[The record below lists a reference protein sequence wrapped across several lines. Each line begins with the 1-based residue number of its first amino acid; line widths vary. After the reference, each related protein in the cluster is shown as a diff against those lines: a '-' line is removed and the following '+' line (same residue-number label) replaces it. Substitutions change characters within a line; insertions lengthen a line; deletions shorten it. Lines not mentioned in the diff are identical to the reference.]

1 MKYAGPEFFIKLVE
15 ICSEKY
21 DIPVAMHLDHHESY
35 DEIVNAIQ
43 IGTKSAMI
51 DASHLDFE
59 ENVAMVKKVVDYAHR
74 FDVTVEGELGILGGQ
89 EDDLVRDD
97 KDSKYTNPA
106 QAKEY
111 VERTLVRDDKDSKYT
126 NPAQAKEYVERT
138 GIDSLAVAIGTAHGV
153 YKEEP
158 KLDFDRLA
166 EIRAVVDVPLVL
178 HGASGVPA
186 DQVRK
191 AIELG
196 ITKVNIATEL
206 KMPDRL
212 AEIRAVV
219 DVPLVLHGASGV
231 PADQVRKAIELGI
244 TKVNI
249 ATELKMPFAET
260 LRKVLVEKPNESD
273 PRKYFGPA
281 KEAMKKVAIE
291 KILMCGSNG
300 KA

>member
-1 MKYAGPEFFIKLVE
+1 M
-15 ICSEKY
+15 
-21 DIPVAMHLDHHESY
+21 
-35 DEIVNAIQ
+35 NAID
-43 IGTKSAMI
+43 IGTKSVMI

-59 ENVAMVKKVVDYAHR
+59 ENIKKVQMVVDYAHK

-89 EDDLVRDD
+89 EDDLVRDG
-97 KDSKYTNPA
+97 
-106 QAKEY
+106 
-111 VERTLVRDDKDSKYT
+111 KDSKYT

-158 KLDFDRLA
+158 KLDFERLA
-166 EIRAVVDVPLVL
+166 EIRAVVDIPLVL

-186 DQVRK
+186 DQVKR
-191 AIELG
+191 AI
-196 ITKVNIATEL
+196 
-206 KMPDRL
+206 D
-212 AEIRAVV
+212 
-219 DVPLVLHGASGV
+219 
-231 PADQVRKAIELGI
+231 LGI

-260 LRKVLVEKPNESD
+260 LREVLVNNPNESD

-281 KEAMKKVAIE
+281 KESMKKVAIE

>member
-1 MKYAGPEFFIKLVE
+1 MLVSTRQLLLDAQKGKYAVPAFNVHNMETIQTVVEAAAELRSPIIVAATPGTMKYAGPEFFIKLVE
-15 ICSEKY
+15 ICSNKY
-21 DIPVAMHLDHHESY
+21 DIPIAMHLDHHESY
-35 DEIVNAIQ
+35 NEIVNAIQ

-51 DASHLDFE
+51 DASHLSFE

-97 KDSKYTNPA
+97 KDS
-106 QAKEY
+106 
-111 VERTLVRDDKDSKYT
+111 RYT

-158 KLDFDRLA
+158 KLDFERLA

-186 DQVRK
+186 EQVK
-191 AIELG
+191 
-196 ITKVNIATEL
+196 
-206 KMPDRL
+206 
-212 AEIRAVV
+212 
-219 DVPLVLHGASGV
+219 
-231 PADQVRKAIELGI
+231 KAIELGI

-260 LRKVLVEKPNESD
+260 LRQVLVSKPNESD

>member
-1 MKYAGPEFFIKLVE
+1 VAATPGTMKYAGPEFFIKLVE

-111 VERTLVRDDKDSKYT
+111 VERT
-126 NPAQAKEYVERT
+126 

-186 DQVRK
+186 DQVK
-191 AIELG
+191 
-196 ITKVNIATEL
+196 
-206 KMPDRL
+206 
-212 AEIRAVV
+212 
-219 DVPLVLHGASGV
+219 
-231 PADQVRKAIELGI
+231 KAIELGI

>member
-1 MKYAGPEFFIKLVE
+1 MLVSTRQLLLDAQKGKYAVPAFNVHNMETIQTVVEAAAELRSPIIVAATPGTMKYAGPEFFIKLVE
-15 ICSEKY
+15 ICSDKY
-21 DIPVAMHLDHHESY
+21 DIPIAMHLDHHESY

-51 DASHLDFE
+51 DASHLSFE

-111 VERTLVRDDKDSKYT
+111 VERT
-126 NPAQAKEYVERT
+126 

-158 KLDFDRLA
+158 KLDFERLA

-186 DQVRK
+186 EQVK
-191 AIELG
+191 
-196 ITKVNIATEL
+196 
-206 KMPDRL
+206 
-212 AEIRAVV
+212 
-219 DVPLVLHGASGV
+219 
-231 PADQVRKAIELGI
+231 KAIELGI

-260 LRKVLVEKPNESD
+260 LRQVLVSKPNESD

>member
-1 MKYAGPEFFIKLVE
+1 MEDKKI
-15 ICSEKY
+15 
-21 DIPVAMHLDHHESY
+21 
-35 DEIVNAIQ
+35 
-43 IGTKSAMI
+43 
-51 DASHLDFE
+51 DFE
-59 ENVAMVKKVVDYAHR
+59 ENIAMVKKVVDYAHR
-74 FDVTVEGELGILGGQ
+74 YDVTVEGELGILGGQ
-89 EDDLVRDD
+89 EDDLVRD
-97 KDSKYTNPA
+97 
-106 QAKEY
+106 E
-111 VERTLVRDDKDSKYT
+111 KDSKYT

-186 DQVRK
+186 EQVKK

-196 ITKVNIATEL
+196 ITKVYKEEPKL
-206 KMPDRL
+206 DFDRL

-231 PADQVRKAIELGI
+231 PAEQVKKAIELGI

-260 LRKVLVEKPNESD
+260 LREVLENKPNESD

-300 KA
+300 RA

>member
-1 MKYAGPEFFIKLVE
+1 MLVSSRQLLLDAQKGKYAVPAFNVHNMETIQTVVEAAAELRSPIIVAATPGTMKYAGPEFFIKMVE

-43 IGTKSAMI
+43 IGTKSTMI

-59 ENVAMVKKVVDYAHR
+59 ENIAMVKKVVDYAHR

-89 EDDLVRDD
+89 EDDLVRD
-97 KDSKYTNPA
+97 
-106 QAKEY
+106 E
-111 VERTLVRDDKDSKYT
+111 KDSKYT

-186 DQVRK
+186 DQVK
-191 AIELG
+191 
-196 ITKVNIATEL
+196 
-206 KMPDRL
+206 
-212 AEIRAVV
+212 
-219 DVPLVLHGASGV
+219 
-231 PADQVRKAIELGI
+231 KAIELGI

-249 ATELKMPFAET
+249 ATELKMPFAEA
-260 LRKVLVEKPNESD
+260 LREVLINKPNESD

-300 KA
+300 RA

>member
-1 MKYAGPEFFIKLVE
+1 MLVSTRQLLLDAQKGKYAVPAFNVHNMETIQTVVEAAVELRSPIIVAATPGTMKYAGPEFFIKLVE
-15 ICSEKY
+15 ICANKY
-21 DIPVAMHLDHHESY
+21 DIPIAMHLDHHESY

-43 IGTKSAMI
+43 LGTKSAMI
-51 DASHLDFE
+51 DASHFDFE
-59 ENVAMVKKVVDYAHR
+59 ENIRRVKGVVDYAHR
-74 FDVTVEGELGILGGQ
+74 FDVTVEGELGVLGGQ

-97 KDSKYTNPA
+97 KDSKYTNP
-106 QAKEY
+106 
-111 VERTLVRDDKDSKYT
+111 V
-126 NPAQAKEYVERT
+126 QAKEYVERT

-158 KLDFDRLA
+158 KLDFERLA

-186 DQVRK
+186 DQVK
-191 AIELG
+191 
-196 ITKVNIATEL
+196 
-206 KMPDRL
+206 
-212 AEIRAVV
+212 
-219 DVPLVLHGASGV
+219 
-231 PADQVRKAIELGI
+231 KAIELGI

-249 ATELKMPFAET
+249 ATELKMPFAEK
-260 LRKVLVEKPNESD
+260 LREVLVNKPNESD

-281 KEAMKKVAIE
+281 KEVMKKVAME

>member
-1 MKYAGPEFFIKLVE
+1 MLVSTRQLLLDAQKGKYAVPAFNVHNMETIQTVVEAAAELRSPIIVAATPGTMKYAGPEFFIKLVE
-15 ICSEKY
+15 ICSNKY
-21 DIPVAMHLDHHESY
+21 DIPIAMHLDHHESY

-51 DASHLDFE
+51 DASHLSFE

-111 VERTLVRDDKDSKYT
+111 VERT
-126 NPAQAKEYVERT
+126 

-158 KLDFDRLA
+158 KLDFERLA

-186 DQVRK
+186 EQVK
-191 AIELG
+191 
-196 ITKVNIATEL
+196 
-206 KMPDRL
+206 
-212 AEIRAVV
+212 
-219 DVPLVLHGASGV
+219 
-231 PADQVRKAIELGI
+231 KAIELGI

-260 LRKVLVEKPNESD
+260 LRQVLVSKPNESD

>member
-1 MKYAGPEFFIKLVE
+1 MLVSTKQLLLDAQKGKYAVPAFNVHNMETIQTVVEAAYELRSPIIVAATPGTIKYAGAEYFIKLVE

-21 DIPVAMHLDHHESY
+21 DIPIAMHLDHHENY
-35 DEIVNAIQ
+35 EDIVEAIK

-59 ENVAMVKKVVDYAHR
+59 KNIEIVKKVVKYAHK
-74 FDVTVEGELGILGGQ
+74 FDVTVEGELGVLGGQ
-89 EDDLVRDD
+89 EDDLIIDS
-97 KDSKYTNPA
+97 KDSKYTNPK

-111 VERTLVRDDKDSKYT
+111 VERT
-126 NPAQAKEYVERT
+126 N
-138 GIDSLAVAIGTAHGV
+138 IDSLAIAIGTAHGL

-158 KLDFDRLA
+158 KLDFERLK
-166 EIRAVVDVPLVL
+166 EIREVVNIPLVL
-178 HGASGVPA
+178 HGASGVPSI
-186 DQVRK
+186 QVKK

-206 KMPDRL
+206 K
-212 AEIRAVV
+212 I
-219 DVPLVLHGASGV
+219 
-231 PADQVRKAIELGI
+231 
-244 TKVNI
+244 
-249 ATELKMPFAET
+249 PFASS
-260 LRKVLVEKPNESD
+260 LRKVLVNNPNESD

-281 KEAMKKVAIE
+281 KIAMKERAKE

>member
-1 MKYAGPEFFIKLVE
+1 MLVSTRQLLLDAQKGKYAVPAFNVHNMETIQTVVEAAVELRSPIIVAATPGTMKYAGPEFFIKLVE
-15 ICSEKY
+15 ICANKY
-21 DIPVAMHLDHHESY
+21 DIPIAMHLDHESY

-43 IGTKSAMI
+43 LGTKSAMI
-51 DASHLDFE
+51 DASHFDFE
-59 ENVAMVKKVVDYAHR
+59 ENIRRVKEVVDYAHR
-74 FDVTVEGELGILGGQ
+74 FDVTVEGELGVLGGQ

-97 KDSKYTNPA
+97 KDSKYTNP
-106 QAKEY
+106 
-111 VERTLVRDDKDSKYT
+111 V
-126 NPAQAKEYVERT
+126 QAKEYVERT

-158 KLDFDRLA
+158 KLDFERLA

-186 DQVRK
+186 DQVK
-191 AIELG
+191 
-196 ITKVNIATEL
+196 
-206 KMPDRL
+206 
-212 AEIRAVV
+212 
-219 DVPLVLHGASGV
+219 
-231 PADQVRKAIELGI
+231 KAIELGI

-249 ATELKMPFAET
+249 ATELKMPFAEK
-260 LRKVLVEKPNESD
+260 LREVLVNKPNESD

-281 KEAMKKVAIE
+281 KEVMKKVAME

>member
-1 MKYAGPEFFIKLVE
+1 
-15 ICSEKY
+15 
-21 DIPVAMHLDHHESY
+21 
-35 DEIVNAIQ
+35 
-43 IGTKSAMI
+43 
-51 DASHLDFE
+51 
-59 ENVAMVKKVVDYAHR
+59 MVKKVVDYAHR

-111 VERTLVRDDKDSKYT
+111 VERT
-126 NPAQAKEYVERT
+126 

-158 KLDFDRLA
+158 KLDFERLA

-186 DQVRK
+186 EQVK
-191 AIELG
+191 
-196 ITKVNIATEL
+196 
-206 KMPDRL
+206 
-212 AEIRAVV
+212 
-219 DVPLVLHGASGV
+219 
-231 PADQVRKAIELGI
+231 KAIELGI

-260 LRKVLVEKPNESD
+260 LRQVLVSKPNESD

>member
-1 MKYAGPEFFIKLVE
+1 MLVSTRQLLLDAQKGKYAVPAFNVHNMETIKTVVEAAAELRSPIIVAATPGTMKYAGPEFFIKLVE
-15 ICSEKY
+15 ICSNKY
-21 DIPVAMHLDHHESY
+21 DIPIAMHLDHHESY

-51 DASHLDFE
+51 DASHLSFE

-111 VERTLVRDDKDSKYT
+111 VERT
-126 NPAQAKEYVERT
+126 

-158 KLDFDRLA
+158 KLDFERLA

-186 DQVRK
+186 EQVK
-191 AIELG
+191 
-196 ITKVNIATEL
+196 
-206 KMPDRL
+206 
-212 AEIRAVV
+212 
-219 DVPLVLHGASGV
+219 
-231 PADQVRKAIELGI
+231 KAIELGI

-260 LRKVLVEKPNESD
+260 LRQVLVSKPNESD

>member
-1 MKYAGPEFFIKLVE
+1 MQYLLLTFITVEAAAELRSPIIVAATPGTMKYAGPEFFIKMVE

-35 DEIVNAIQ
+35 DEIINAIQ

-59 ENVAMVKKVVDYAHR
+59 ENIAMVKKVVDYAHR
-74 FDVTVEGELGILGGQ
+74 YDVTVEGELGILGGQ
-89 EDDLVRDD
+89 EDDLVRD
-97 KDSKYTNPA
+97 
-106 QAKEY
+106 E
-111 VERTLVRDDKDSKYT
+111 KDSKYT

-186 DQVRK
+186 EQVK
-191 AIELG
+191 
-196 ITKVNIATEL
+196 
-206 KMPDRL
+206 
-212 AEIRAVV
+212 
-219 DVPLVLHGASGV
+219 
-231 PADQVRKAIELGI
+231 KAIELGI

-260 LRKVLVEKPNESD
+260 LREVLVNKPNESD

-300 KA
+300 RA

>member
-1 MKYAGPEFFIKLVE
+1 MLVSTRQLLLDAQKGKYAVPAFNVHNMETIQTVVEAAAELRSPIIVAATPGTMKYAGPEFFIKLVE
-15 ICSEKY
+15 ICSNKY
-21 DIPVAMHLDHHESY
+21 DIPIAMHLDHHESY

-51 DASHLDFE
+51 DASHLSFE
-59 ENVAMVKKVVDYAHR
+59 ENVAMVKKVVDYAHG

-89 EDDLVRDD
+89 EDD
-97 KDSKYTNPA
+97 
-106 QAKEY
+106 
-111 VERTLVRDDKDSKYT
+111 LVRDDKDSKYT

-206 KMPDRL
+206 KMP
-212 AEIRAVV
+212 
-219 DVPLVLHGASGV
+219 
-231 PADQVRKAIELGI
+231 
-244 TKVNI
+244 
-249 ATELKMPFAET
+249 FAET

>member
-1 MKYAGPEFFIKLVE
+1 MLVSTRQLLLDAQKGKYAVPAFNVHNMETIQTVVEAAAELRSPIIVAATPGTMKYAGPEFFIKLVE
-15 ICSEKY
+15 ICSNKY
-21 DIPVAMHLDHHESY
+21 DIPIAMHLDHHESY

-51 DASHLDFE
+51 DASHLSFE

-106 QAKEY
+106 QAKEC
-111 VERTLVRDDKDSKYT
+111 
-126 NPAQAKEYVERT
+126 VERT

-158 KLDFDRLA
+158 KLDFERLA

-186 DQVRK
+186 EQVK
-191 AIELG
+191 
-196 ITKVNIATEL
+196 
-206 KMPDRL
+206 
-212 AEIRAVV
+212 
-219 DVPLVLHGASGV
+219 
-231 PADQVRKAIELGI
+231 KAIELGI

-260 LRKVLVEKPNESD
+260 LRQVLVSKPNESD